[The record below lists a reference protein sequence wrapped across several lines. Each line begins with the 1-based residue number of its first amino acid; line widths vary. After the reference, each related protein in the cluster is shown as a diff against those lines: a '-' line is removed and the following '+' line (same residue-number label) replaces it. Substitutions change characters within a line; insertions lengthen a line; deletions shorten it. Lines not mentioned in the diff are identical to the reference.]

1 MCWCH
6 GRWASPHRF
15 ESLLVST
22 ASTRVYYICAGRITR
37 IVVYKPATRYVERSQ
52 PLWPWHASWSRWAS
66 LATCGCGHVQ
76 GASSIERR
84 EEHAL
89 ATCYDFEVAVILH
102 APDGVARTC
111 GSSIMI
117 CMLFRSMLDNKE
129 SMCTWTMYIHR
140 HGTSSQPRGA

>member
-1 MCWCH
+1 
-6 GRWASPHRF
+6 
-15 ESLLVST
+15 
-22 ASTRVYYICAGRITR
+22 
-37 IVVYKPATRYVERSQ
+37 
-52 PLWPWHASWSRWAS
+52 
-66 LATCGCGHVQ
+66 VQ

-117 CMLFRSMLDNKE
+117 CMLFRSMLDNKGKHVHLNYVHP
-129 SMCTWTMYIHR
+129 S
-140 HGTSSQPRGA
+140 